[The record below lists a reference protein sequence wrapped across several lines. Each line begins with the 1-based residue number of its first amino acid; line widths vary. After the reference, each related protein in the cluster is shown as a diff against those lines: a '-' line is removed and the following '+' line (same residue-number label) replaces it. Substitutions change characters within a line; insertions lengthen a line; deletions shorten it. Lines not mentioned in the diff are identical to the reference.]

1 MTLLPQLNKSLIL
14 LSSARS
20 STSPGSLDAS
30 SSRVSAPSAVASAES
45 AESGQDVKRANLK
58 RDTTLSWAGR
68 AHGKKELK
76 LTRGDEQAPAP
87 TYSSAGCRGRES
99 MSIDLYENYV
109 TSYQHCLREI
119 AYSTLLN
126 IEL

>member
-20 STSPGSLDAS
+20 STSSGSLDAS

-58 RDTTLSWAGR
+58 RDTTLS
-68 AHGKKELK
+68 
-76 LTRGDEQAPAP
+76 
-87 TYSSAGCRGRES
+87 
-99 MSIDLYENYV
+99 
-109 TSYQHCLREI
+109 
-119 AYSTLLN
+119 
-126 IEL
+126 